1 MRSKFKIIVFISIIV
16 VFIFCI
22 GNMIQNRKYMS
33 YKKFK
38 KSILTFTLWT
48 MNLGNI
54 FWSSGETDTL
64 EVYLMGKELELEPIS
79 DFRSIY
85 LYSLNDEEKIIQ
97 LGKLIL
103 QVPKEN
109 KIHEDRRILSFF
121 SGKMSSLEWEFG
133 EEKFYRIIENNF
145 SRKEIYEL
153 LRILLYNPE
162 FECYETKQYLNL
174 KKVDV
179 VNRELNEIKCWDGE
193 IWRQHEGLS
202 YYKKF
207 KKEVSEMSDKIFLLS
222 DNTII
227 IADEERRILKEINVR
242 KHKSVEYLI
251 YKDILYIY
259 SDSKIHEIPL
269 NNLNKV
275 KITNI
280 RY

>member
-227 IADEERRILKEINVR
+227 IADEERRI
-242 KHKSVEYLI
+242 
-251 YKDILYIY
+251 
-259 SDSKIHEIPL
+259 
-269 NNLNKV
+269 
-275 KITNI
+275 
-280 RY
+280 